1 MNTEKRNSCRIAR
14 RADQQGA
21 RPSERNQAE
30 VEKCATGT
38 NSPHPQAPE
47 DNQNENST
55 QAGSLAADNMNYP
68 KKQTRQKWTR
78 DEYKQVMTA
87 YYQAIVEPSEEN
99 NTKHNYRIWREMN
112 TNVRP
117 NIDANRL
124 ANVRRDILKNKR
136 LSDAELE
143 TIKSQIREKMS
154 RLCRHQILLLFKKVT
169 MKLRERPENMRTT
182 HRKNQLMM

>member
-21 RPSERNQAE
+21 RPSARNQAE

-87 YYQAIVEPSEEN
+87 YYQAILEPSEEN
-99 NTKHNYRIWREMN
+99 NT
-112 TNVRP
+112 
-117 NIDANRL
+117 
-124 ANVRRDILKNKR
+124 
-136 LSDAELE
+136 
-143 TIKSQIREKMS
+143 
-154 RLCRHQILLLFKKVT
+154 
-169 MKLRERPENMRTT
+169 
-182 HRKNQLMM
+182 

>member
-1 MNTEKRNSCRIAR
+1 MNAEKRNSCRIAR

-21 RPSERNQAE
+21 RPSARNQAE

-38 NSPHPQAPE
+38 NSSHPQAPE

-55 QAGSLAADNMNYP
+55 QAGSLAADSMNYP

-78 DEYKQVMTA
+78 DEYKQVVTA
-87 YYQAIVEPSEEN
+87 YYQAILEPSEGN
-99 NTKHNYRIWREMN
+99 NTKHTYRIWREMN

-124 ANVRRDILKNKR
+124 ANVRGDILKNER
-136 LSDAELE
+136 LSDAENSLDQFFKNLQSVNDSPYIYIIRNQK
-143 TIKSQIREKMS
+143 TTNSNTYSSLKSS
-154 RLCRHQILLLFKKVT
+154 ILLPV
-169 MKLRERPENMRTT
+169 
-182 HRKNQLMM
+182 